1 MSTEF
6 YGGTDWEQTSGPIIP
21 RQFALG
27 DLWPVGLGAEIGGGN
42 KDVLEDGL
50 HPAVAI
56 GAKAFRPKNLTGTVI
71 SYDAAAALV
80 VVNLADKFVSRQYVA
95 NVLTYDGGNPATFAA
110 SFALGAPV
118 YVDDSDGL
126 SAGVTLSLSPLNS
139 AGSANPLFGYVFY
152 CQDDYLDIGVGGPNA
167 AAGLPVAANNAA
179 LVESLLCVMQVN
191 DFG

>member
-21 RQFALG
+21 RQFALA
-27 DLWPVGLGAEIGGGN
+27 DIWPVGLGSEIGGGN

-50 HPAVAI
+50 HPAVAV
-56 GAKAFRPKNLTGTVI
+56 GAKGFRPKNLTGTVI
-71 SYDAAAALV
+71 SYNAAAGLV
-80 VVNLADKFVSRQYVA
+80 ILNMADKFVSRQYVA
-95 NVLTYDGGNPATFAA
+95 NVLTYAANIPDSWAAT
-110 SFALGAPV
+110 FALGAPV
-118 YVDDSDGL
+118 YVDDSDSL

-167 AAGLPVAANNAA
+167 AAGLPVTANAAA
-179 LVESLLCVMQVN
+179 LVESLLCVIQVN